1 MRVADATAA
10 TRGEIAPHAFARD
23 ALAGRRILGRHFRP
37 VALELLGY
45 HLREAGE
52 RSLSHLGPRDP
63 DHDRVVRADDHPGGD
78 LGRAVLRPDDARAER
93 DLQAQGE
100 PRADRGGAD
109 DEGAASDVWSL
120 GDHSLSPYAF
130 AAA

>member
-23 ALAGRRILGRHFRP
+23 ALAGRRILGRHLRP
-37 VALELLGY
+37 VALKLLGH
-45 HLREAGE
+45 HLREARK

-78 LGRAVLRPDDARAER
+78 LGRAVLGADDARAER

-100 PRADRGGAD
+100 PDRGGTD